1 MTTRLLIWSYESVI
15 FAEPGDNAGHGILSE
30 IIQCETQYLVCDILI
45 AASCGGGHRD
55 AAARNLEPS
64 PAQPSPAQ
72 PSPGRKSIWGG
83 WVALQ
88 AACSTHHCRQGLISF
103 DDGRG
108 GENISAIF
116 LQIFF
121 QEGVEWH
128 LETLVHC
135 NIIYGISLSEIKFR
149 LESSAAIQSGN
160 LCLNTNTNTYRSYRL
175 ANTSVEFL

>member
-72 PSPGRKSIWGG
+72 GENQYEEGEW
-83 WVALQ
+83 
-88 AACSTHHCRQGLISF
+88 HCRL
-103 DDGRG
+103 
-108 GENISAIF
+108 
-116 LQIFF
+116 
-121 QEGVEWH
+121 H
-128 LETLVHC
+128 
-135 NIIYGISLSEIKFR
+135 
-149 LESSAAIQSGN
+149 AAPTTAGKGW
-160 LCLNTNTNTYRSYRL
+160 
-175 ANTSVEFL
+175 

>member
-1 MTTRLLIWSYESVI
+1 MTTRILIWSYESVI

-55 AAARNLEPS
+55 AAARNLAR
-64 PAQPSPAQ
+64 PAQP
-72 PSPGRKSIWGG
+72 REKINMRV
-83 WVALQ
+83 VALQ
-88 AACSTHHCRQGLISF
+88 TACSTLHCRQGLISF

-149 LESSAAIQSGN
+149 LESSTAIQSGN
-160 LCLNTNTNTYRSYRL
+160 LCLNTNTYTYRSYSL
-175 ANTSVEFL
+175 QPS